1 MVNIIEVKN
10 LYKKYLFTYAL
21 KDIDLSIGEGEHT
34 LILGSNGSGKS
45 TLIKILTGLVKPS
58 KGYVKVLGM
67 KPFNNFRKLSKYVGV
82 LLDDYKPPWWLS
94 GYDFLKYVAYLKNI
108 DFDEVNYFANKLNVT
123 QYWFKPVF
131 TYSEGMKKKISIIQA
146 LVGKPKL
153 LFLDDPFS
161 NLDPQSRKIL
171 INLLMELSDNT
182 TLIISSHVIMGLSEI
197 TKKAVVLDDGKK
209 IFEGNIENA
218 LKYFEIGTHF

>member
-1 MVNIIEVKN
+1 
-10 LYKKYLFTYAL
+10 
-21 KDIDLSIGEGEHT
+21 
-34 LILGSNGSGKS
+34 
-45 TLIKILTGLVKPS
+45 
-58 KGYVKVLGM
+58 
-67 KPFNNFRKLSKYVGV
+67 
-82 LLDDYKPPWWLS
+82 
-94 GYDFLKYVAYLKNI
+94 
-108 DFDEVNYFANKLNVT
+108 
-123 QYWFKPVF
+123 
-131 TYSEGMKKKISIIQA
+131 MKKKISIIQA

-197 TKKAVVLDDGKK
+197 TKKAVVPDDGKK